1 MIGTTSGPQEGA
13 SDERESV
20 GAWSWPDRRPWGP
33 LGLILLTAAS
43 YAAGS
48 RMALAFIEATG
59 LSSVFF
65 IPAGVMA
72 ALLLRVRVRHWWA
85 IVLAAGAVEALM
97 DFDAGYSR
105 NEIAG
110 FVAANVVG
118 PIVGALIVKSRC
130 ETFDMARLRDFGWF
144 LAGSVTVGTGVA
156 AGIGAGVAGFLA
168 EGDFPTQFWQWWL
181 GDALGV
187 ILVGSAILVWGP
199 TPDRRPLRSV
209 GGVVLLVGTLVLT
222 ASVLTATHLPLTFL
236 VLIGVTIAGV
246 LFGARAVAMAGLV
259 IAVTKALHVA
269 LGEGSALPG
278 LTEVEALMI
287 IKLRLAVF
295 TLAGLIVAAVVH
307 EREIATSEALDA
319 NTRAVAAETAHRM
332 EQNIA
337 SRLQEGLLP
346 DAPSDLPGLEVAAR
360 YAAGTES
367 MMVGGDWFDVAEL
380 PDGRIGITLGDVG
393 GHGLEATT
401 QMGRLRTSASTLALY
416 TNSPSELL
424 IRLDGYAQG
433 RHATEYATV
442 SYSILDPATG
452 VITYASAGHPP
463 MLVVSPS
470 GEVYWLDEA
479 TSPPLYGDPAS
490 YRHETSITIEPGS
503 LLIGYTDGLI
513 ENLDRDV
520 GVGLQRLEART
531 REFIERPINE
541 VCDLLF
547 DSLGGDDTRRDDVV
561 VLAIRYSPVPVLST
575 PEVAITIER

>member
-1 MIGTTSGPQEGA
+1 MVATTSDSPEEA
-13 SDERESV
+13 SNGRS
-20 GAWSWPDRRPWGP
+20 ATWSWPDRLPWGP
-33 LGLILLTAAS
+33 LGLIFLTAAS

-48 RMALAFIEATG
+48 RLALAFIEATG

-105 NEIAG
+105 DEIAG
-110 FVAANVVG
+110 YVAANVIG
-118 PIVGALIVKSRC
+118 PIFGAVIVKSRC
-130 ETFDMARLRDFGWF
+130 ASFDLARLRDFGWF
-144 LAGSVTVGTGVA
+144 FAGSVVVGTGVA
-156 AGIGAGVAGFLA
+156 AGIGAGVASYFA
-168 EGDFPTQFWQWWL
+168 EGHFQTQFWQWWL

-209 GGVVLLVGTLVLT
+209 GGFVLLVGTLALT
-222 ASVLTATHLPLTFL
+222 ASVLTATHLPLSFL

-246 LFGARAVAMAGLV
+246 LFGARAVAMTAIV

-278 LTEVEALMI
+278 LTEVEALI
-287 IKLRLAVF
+287 VIKLRLAVF

-307 EREIATSEALDA
+307 EREIAIHQALEARS
-319 NTRAVAAETAHRM
+319 RAVEAETAHRM
-332 EQNIA
+332 EHNIA
-337 SRLQEGLLP
+337 SRLQQGLLP

-367 MMVGGDWFDVAEL
+367 MMVGGDWFDVASL
-380 PDGRIGITLGDVG
+380 SDGRIAITLGDVG

-416 TNSPSELL
+416 TDSPSELL
-424 IRLDGYAQG
+424 VRLDGYAQG
-433 RHATEYATV
+433 RHAVEYATV
-442 SYSILDPATG
+442 SYTILDPATG
-452 VITYASAGHPP
+452 LITYASAGHPP

-470 GEVYWLDEA
+470 GDVYWLDEA
-479 TSPPLYGDPAS
+479 TSRPLYGDPAPE
-490 YRHETSITIEPGS
+490 RPETSFVIEPGS

-520 GVGLQRLEART
+520 GIGLKRLEART
-531 REFIERPINE
+531 REFVDRPINE
-541 VCDLLF
+541 VCDMLF
-547 DSLGGDDTRRDDVV
+547 DSLGGDETRRDDVV
-561 VLAIRYSPVPVLST
+561 VLAIRYTPETVLSDH
-575 PEVAITIER
+575 EVAITIER